1 MKWDRLR
8 LFYIVSQSKS
18 LTEASSLLNISQ
30 SALSRQMQAL
40 EQEMGSR
47 LFIRR
52 SRGIELTPA
61 GHKVA
66 EASKTLSRSIDD
78 VNNKLISDN
87 NEPSGKLRIYA
98 TNAFGSIWL
107 APKMTLFIEKYPK
120 MQLSLSLRDAEPRV
134 TPGHAHAEIRMTP
147 VKSLDYIQIKL
158 STFQYKIFASNSY
171 LKKHGMPQDAKDLDK
186 HQIVSYGQDAQPPLD
201 RKRLN
206 WLLWLGRENNPRKPI
221 MEVSSIYALARCVE
235 SGLGIASLPSWMEK
249 DMNNLFQVLTLLN
262 GPTLELSLCFHEQLR
277 NDPRIIALKQF
288 LQLQT
293 KIDFSET
300 QSMKEA
306 N

>member
-8 LFYIVSQSKS
+8 LFFIVSQSKS
-18 LTEASSLLNISQ
+18 LTEASSLLSISQ

-47 LFIRR
+47 LFIRK

-61 GHKVA
+61 GLKVA
-66 EASKTLSRSIDD
+66 EASKTLSKSIDE
-78 VNNKLISDN
+78 VNNKLISDY
-87 NEPSGKLRIYA
+87 NEPSGKLRVYA

-107 APKMTLFIEKYPK
+107 APKMTQFMEKFPQ

-147 VKSLDYIQIKL
+147 VKSQDYIQIKL

-171 LKKHGMPQDAKDLDK
+171 LKKYGLPQNEKDLDNHK
-186 HQIVSYGQDAQPPLD
+186 IVSYGQDAQPPLD

-206 WLLWLGRENNPRKPI
+206 WLLWLGRENNPRTPI
-221 MEVSSIYALARCVE
+221 MEVSSIYAIARCVE

-249 DMNNLFQVLTLLN
+249 DMRNLFEILNTLN
-262 GPTLELSLCFHEQLR
+262 GPSLELSLCFHEQLR

-288 LQLQT
+288 LQLHT
-293 KIDFSET
+293 KLDFSDQNT
-300 QSMKEA
+300 VKSS